1 MCTIYD
7 TIGSLTNIKSRLEQ
21 NSIRDFKSLRDVI
34 NFQNSY
40 TTLYQQLLAH
50 HEHLIEQEKN
60 NLKTDLQHLE
70 IAIETQRQQSKQQ
83 LIDEINK
90 LRQQLSTPKNFF
102 EQLIKGLKNRSYKRK
117 IKQKEN
123 NFDIEV
129 AISVSSLVDSYQT
142 KSNRYQFIITHTAEA
157 VTRSAQQSLS
167 ELERKKAVIDE
178 LNTSIYG
185 ALGEQKVVK
194 ALKSL
199 SDDYFL
205 INNFDISFYPS
216 IHYRQENTTIKSI
229 QIDHI
234 LVGPTGLFLIETK
247 NWSGKSLENL
257 SLRSPVQQIKRA
269 SFVLFKL
276 LNNELSNDFLGLKR
290 HHWGDKKISIRN
302 LIVLTNARPKEEF
315 QYVKVLTLNELLSY
329 INYFEPLFTSPEIQ
343 RIANF
348 LVDINNRKKVQ
359 SATGKIGNIF

>member
-1 MCTIYD
+1 MCTIYN
-7 TIGSLTNIKSRLEQ
+7 TIGSLTTIKSRLEQ

-40 TTLYQQLLAH
+40 TTLHQQLLAH

-60 NLKTDLQHLE
+60 KLQTDLQQLE
-70 IAIETQRQQSKQQ
+70 IAIETQTQQSKQQ

-102 EQLIKGLKNRSYKRK
+102 EQLTKGLKNRFYKRK

-142 KSNRYQFIITHTAEA
+142 KSNRYQFITTNTAEA

-194 ALKSL
+194 ALESL

-216 IHYRQENTTIKSI
+216 LPYRQENTYINNI

-234 LVGPTGLFLIETK
+234 LVGPAGVFLIETK
-247 NWSGKSLENL
+247 NWSGKSLENF
-257 SLRSPVQQIKRA
+257 SLRSPVNQIKRA

-302 LIVLTNARPKEEF
+302 LIVLTNTRPKEEF

-329 INYFEPLFTSPEIQ
+329 INYFEPIFSSPEIQ

-348 LVDINNRKKVQ
+348 LVDINNTKKV
-359 SATGKIGNIF
+359 TIK